1 MRSAMKPASLRT
13 GITTL
18 TKGGGVDEAGGH
30 AVGTRRVP
38 DALEHRSWTA
48 FTTASTSSGRID
60 ENSGRLTR
68 RVHTADATGRSAGR
82 QPNVSS

>member
-1 MRSAMKPASLRT
+1 MASACWFIDSIPVTSVTASRRDERPHPAR
-13 GITTL
+13 
-18 TKGGGVDEAGGH
+18 
-30 AVGTRRVP
+30 
-38 DALEHRSWTA
+38 
-48 FTTASTSSGRID
+48 TASTTVSISDLLIV